1 MQTRDDTT
9 SRIFTTASLAAMSNY
24 DNQTAKCAHTLAQNT
39 SKMQTRDDTP
49 CKMQTRGGKM
59 HTHADTPCKMHTHA
73 DTPCHA
79 ESASNA
85 GTMLTTVHEQGMPGS
100 SADGRPLFFI

>member
-1 MQTRDDTT
+1 MHTRDDTT
-9 SRIFTTASLAAMSNY
+9 SRIFTTASLAATSNY
-24 DNQTAKCAHTLAQNT
+24 DNQTAKCAHTLAQHT

-49 CKMQTRGGKM
+49 CKMHTHADTPCKMQTRGGKM
-59 HTHADTPCKMHTHA
+59 HTPCKMHTHA

-85 GTMLTTVHEQGMPGS
+85 GTMLTTVHEQGMPNK
-100 SADGRPLFFI
+100 RH